1 MKVCKILFTLLTG
14 ICLIVFLTG
23 CKSKN
28 EEELLNDKAKSE
40 IEYLSA
46 NFIKVLN
53 NLNNLTF
60 ENFDV
65 VVESP
70 TLSKKSASQEK
81 ESTSKSSG
89 GGDEGGEQ
97 SGENGSNSENQ
108 NGTGEQSS
116 KETSD
121 ESSNIVTTQ
130 MSPNTI
136 LNPSRTEIDWVNIK
150 TDIENLHETWNTIV
164 LDLYKLNVNNDNI
177 LSFSN
182 DLDKATSYVKNE
194 DKANSILAVAKL
206 YSYLPKY
213 MENISVDNV
222 TKNITSTQS
231 YIINGYSLLDVRR
244 LGWN

>member
-1 MKVCKILFTLLTG
+1 M
-14 ICLIVFLTG
+14 
-23 CKSKN
+23 
-28 EEELLNDKAKSE
+28 
-40 IEYLSA
+40 SA

-53 NLNNLTF
+53 NLYNLTF

-81 ESTSKSSG
+81 KSTSESSE
-89 GGDEGGEQ
+89 EGGEQ
-97 SGENGSNSENQ
+97 NSGNDSNSEGQ
-108 NGTGEQSS
+108 NETAEQSV
-116 KETSD
+116 KGTSN

-136 LNPSRTEIDWVNIK
+136 LNPSKTEIDWINIK
-150 TDIENLHETWNTIV
+150 TDIENLHETWNTII

-182 DLDKATSYVKNE
+182 DLDKATSYIKNE
-194 DKANSILAVAKL
+194 DKSNSILAVAKL

-213 MENISVDNV
+213 MENISVDSV
-222 TKNITSTQS
+222 TNNIISTRS
-231 YIINGYSLLDVRR
+231 YIINAYSLLDVR
-244 LGWN
+244 

>member
-23 CKSKN
+23 CESKN
-28 EEELLNDKAKSE
+28 EEELLKDKAKSE

-81 ESTSKSSG
+81 KSTSESSE
-89 GGDEGGEQ
+89 EGGEQ
-97 SGENGSNSENQ
+97 NSGNDSNSEGQ
-108 NGTGEQSS
+108 NETAEQSV
-116 KETSD
+116 KGTSN

-136 LNPSRTEIDWVNIK
+136 LNPSKTEIDWINIK
-150 TDIENLHETWNTIV
+150 TDIENLHETWNTII

-182 DLDKATSYVKNE
+182 DLDKATSYIKNE
-194 DKANSILAVAKL
+194 DKSNSILAVAKL

-213 MENISVDNV
+213 MENISVDSV
-222 TKNITSTQS
+222 TNNIISTRS
-231 YIINGYSLLDVRR
+231 YIINAYSLLDVR
-244 LGWN
+244 

>member
-23 CKSKN
+23 CESKN
-28 EEELLNDKAKSE
+28 EEELLKDKAKSE

-81 ESTSKSSG
+81 KSTSESSE
-89 GGDEGGEQ
+89 EGGEQ
-97 SGENGSNSENQ
+97 NSGNESNAEGQ
-108 NGTGEQSS
+108 KETAEQSV
-116 KETSD
+116 KGTSN

-136 LNPSRTEIDWVNIK
+136 LNPSKTEIDWINIK
-150 TDIENLHETWNTIV
+150 TDIENLHETWNTII

-182 DLDKATSYVKNE
+182 DLDKATSYIKNE
-194 DKANSILAVAKL
+194 DKSNSILAVAKL

-213 MENISVDNV
+213 MENISVDSV
-222 TKNITSTQS
+222 TNNIISTRS
-231 YIINGYSLLDVRR
+231 YIINAYSLLDVR
-244 LGWN
+244 